1 MWRGAAGRAWG
12 SSVAPSSASSRPRTR
27 PHPSSPQ
34 LRGQRGSHRH
44 PSEAGPAPGFPAAG
58 HRLCP
63 TPHPGA
69 RTCHPPAAPGHP
81 PTPRSPGPPAGGCR
95 AAAGPRCGTE
105 PAPHVRAGTAASPPK
120 KKTQKPKPFAL
131 LCSALPTRTRTH
143 RAGGDERSG
152 GALSTEPPDSGLQGP
167 PPPPPSS
174 ARAGLGDS
182 SPVPGAGRPGTPF
195 TAAPCK
201 WPLGSVPAPAATAPP
216 GSCERPGPRGSSRSA
231 AAAAA

>member
-1 MWRGAAGRAWG
+1 MARGSWKGLG
-12 SSVAPSSASSRPRTR
+12 
-27 PHPSSPQ
+27 
-34 LRGQRGSHRH
+34 LQRGPEFSFKPATH
-44 PSEAGPAPGFPAAG
+44 PPPSLQPPAPGSAG
-58 HRLCP
+58 VPPPPL
-63 TPHPGA
+63 GA
-69 RTCHPPAAPGHP
+69 RT
-81 PTPRSPGPPAGGCR
+81 RSR
-95 AAAGPRCGTE
+95 LPRCGTPARPQRRTRGLGPVTHLRPRDTHPPLAARGRQQGAAE
-105 PAPHVRAGTAASPPK
+105 PRRGRAAGRSPHLTCAPGQRRPPP

-201 WPLGSVPAPAATAPP
+201 WPLGSAPAPAATAPP